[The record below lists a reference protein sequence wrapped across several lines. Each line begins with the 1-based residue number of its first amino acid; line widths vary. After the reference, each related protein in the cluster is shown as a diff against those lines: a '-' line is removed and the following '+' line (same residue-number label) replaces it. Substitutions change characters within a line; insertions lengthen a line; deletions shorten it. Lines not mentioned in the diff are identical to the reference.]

1 MSLGFCGFL
10 RPQIP
15 PNQHLAECFDQSS
28 KIGFR
33 AGCRFR
39 NHKLQTWSLKIA
51 ACRSKNIFC
60 AGPLYCAGR
69 VRVLPYV
76 FSGIWQIQP
85 VPLKRFFKGFFNAG
99 DFFVTSVFWI
109 SLKGIRKPS
118 LNSSAGY
125 SLVFSWIK

>member
-39 NHKLQTWSLKIA
+39 NHKLQTSKPGVSKLLHVCQKISSVQV
-51 ACRSKNIFC
+51 RFTVQ
-60 AGPLYCAGR
+60 AG
-69 VRVLPYV
+69 
-76 FSGIWQIQP
+76 SGSCHMCFQQIQP
-85 VPLKRFFKGFFNAG
+85 VSFKRFFKGFFNAG